1 MGVKMTKKTLK
12 NKITTVSLLL
22 FGILLFFSTLVSK
35 ELIENKMTDVF
46 LDKGVEQVQEIAYQ
60 AEYILKSDEDYVEN
74 LQEFVEKKA
83 LQNNIAYA
91 IIIDT
96 NVTAIAHS
104 DKQKIGKV
112 YDNDE
117 YTIDGCKNGNIKTSK
132 FYADVQGIWTYDI
145 MIPIYKNGELLGVVD
160 IGIPESG
167 IKKIINSFLITQIIT
182 TISSFV
188 LIGILMVIVFGKV
201 FKPLDNLVNLINRT
215 SEFDLEND
223 DTYKK
228 LTNNN
233 DEIGRITISILE
245 MRSKIADIVGSI
257 KKSSYTINEA
267 SQHLSQI
274 SQDTLSSNNEIS
286 ITIDE
291 ISKATE
297 EQAIDTESSLVKIT
311 ELSSEIDKILNI
323 SNDIASMIIETDTL
337 SDKGSKNIK
346 NLIESTIK
354 NREISNK
361 VKTIVVDMDQNS
373 SQITG
378 IVDTITSIASQT
390 NLLAL
395 NASIE
400 SARAGEAGKG
410 FAVVADEIRKLAEQT
425 SKSTEEIKNQIS
437 SIKEKSSL
445 AVSEIESNVVI
456 VEQNND
462 NVNKTE
468 EAFSQISKALN
479 ELKYKTDDV
488 LEFSKSIKNNKDN
501 VVESIQNISAVSE
514 ETSASTEEIAAALEE
529 SVNNIEGLSNRAT
542 DLNGLSDL
550 LQSEI
555 DKFKL

>member
-22 FGILLFFSTLVSK
+22 FGILLFFSTWVSK
-35 ELIENKMTDVF
+35 ELIENKMTDAF
-46 LDKGVEQVQEIAYQ
+46 LEKGVEQVQEIAYQ
-60 AEYILKSDEDYVEN
+60 AEYISKSDEDYVEN

-201 FKPLDNLVNLINRT
+201 FKPLDKLVNLINRT

-323 SNDIASMIIETDTL
+323 SNDVASMIIETNTL

-373 SQITG
+373 AQITG

>member
-1 MGVKMTKKTLK
+1 MAVKMTKRTLK

-22 FGILLFFSTLVSK
+22 FGILLFFSTCVSK
-35 ELIENKMTDVF
+35 ELIENKMTDAF
-46 LDKGVEQVQEIAYQ
+46 LEKGVEQVQEIAYQ
-60 AEYILKSDEDYVEN
+60 AEFILKSDEDYIEN

-112 YDNDE
+112 YEDE

-132 FYADVQGIWTYDI
+132 FYADVQRIWTYDI
-145 MIPIYKNGELLGVVD
+145 MVPIYKNNELLGVVD

-182 TISSFV
+182 TIVSFI
-188 LIGILMVIVFGKV
+188 LIGILMIIIFGKV
-201 FKPLDNLVNLINRT
+201 FNPLDKLVNLINRT
-215 SEFDLEND
+215 SELDLEDD

-228 LTNNN
+228 LTSNN
-233 DEIGRITISILE
+233 DEIGRITLSILD
-245 MRSKIADIVGSI
+245 MRSKIADIVASI
-257 KKSSYTINEA
+257 KKSSYTVNEA

-274 SQDTLSSNNEIS
+274 SQQTLNSNNEIS
-286 ITIDE
+286 ITIEE

-297 EQAIDTESSLVKIT
+297 AQAIDTESSLTKIT
-311 ELSSEIDKILNI
+311 ELSSEIDKILKI
-323 SNDIASMIIETDTL
+323 SNDISSMIIETDTL
-337 SDKGSKNIK
+337 NDKGLENIK
-346 NLIESTIK
+346 DLIESTIK
-354 NREISNK
+354 NKEISNN
-361 VKTIVVDMDQNS
+361 VKNIVVDMDQNS
-373 SQITG
+373 QQITG

-445 AVSEIESNVVI
+445 AVSEIENNVAI

-479 ELKYKTDDV
+479 ELKSKTNDV
-488 LEFSKSIKNNKDN
+488 LDFSKSIKNNKDN
-501 VVESIQNISAVSE
+501 VVASIQNISAVSE
-514 ETSASTEEIAAALEE
+514 ETSASTEQIAAALEE

-542 DLNGLSDL
+542 DLSGLSDL

>member
-1 MGVKMTKKTLK
+1 MEVKITKRTLK
-12 NKITTVSLLL
+12 NKITTVSLVL
-22 FGILLFFSTLVSK
+22 FGILLFFSTWVSK

-46 LDKGVEQVQEIAYQ
+46 LEKGVEQVQEIAYQ
-60 AEYILKSDEDYVEN
+60 AEYILKSDENDIEN
-74 LQEFVEKKA
+74 LQKFVEKKA

-112 YDNDE
+112 YEDE
-117 YTIDGCKNGNIKTSK
+117 YSIDGSKNGNIKTSK
-132 FYADVQGIWTYDI
+132 FYADVQKIWTYDI
-145 MIPIYKNGELLGVVD
+145 MVPIYKNGELVGVVD
-160 IGIPESG
+160 IGLPESG
-167 IKKIINSFLITQIIT
+167 IKKIIDSFLITQIIT

-188 LIGILMVIVFGKV
+188 LIGILMIIVFGKV
-201 FKPLDNLVNLINRT
+201 FKPLDKLVNLINRT

-257 KKSSYTINEA
+257 KTSSYTINEA
-267 SQHLSQI
+267 SQHLSKI

-286 ITIDE
+286 ITIEE

-297 EQAIDTESSLVKIT
+297 AQAIDTESSLIKIT

-337 SDKGSKNIK
+337 SDKGSENIK

-354 NREISNK
+354 NKEISNK
-361 VKTIVVDMDQNS
+361 VKNIVVDMDQNS
-373 SQITG
+373 AQITG

-425 SKSTEEIKNQIS
+425 AKSTEEIKNQIS

-488 LEFSKSIKNNKDN
+488 LDFSKSIKNNKDD

-514 ETSASTEEIAAALEE
+514 ETSASTEQIAAALEE